1 MIWEPIRLAAPEGYI
16 MKCTL
21 AAFWLV
27 SLYIAATARGD
38 EVVQRRTTKS
48 PPLIGGSSSV
58 DRNVDSGRAR
68 ESVEKILQAVRD
80 HSFHPVRNGFTF
92 DAELNKQ
99 GVADLNNVD
108 WRVRL
113 LAVRD
118 LIRLGTPTVD
128 LLIGE
133 LPDKNENVRQIC
145 AMTLGLLHAKGSR
158 PALEAVLQHDKDT
171 VVRSSAAISLGEL
184 SDRGSL
190 TLLRDR
196 SKSDSSRDV
205 RHQCEIAT
213 YRIEHRTA
221 ETDDIAHAFAALDDS
236 SFRQLEVGRPAI
248 DFELFDTR
256 GRKWRLGDGKG
267 KSIVLIW
274 IFADW
279 CPVCHGEFHE
289 LIELRDQ
296 FARHN
301 VELVTIECHDL
312 FRARVM
318 VGDEL
323 SPQYWFSK
331 KSPQNGYRNTIWWR
345 HLSDPAGAVGAKY
358 GVDPMAFVVHS
369 EWINRPATII
379 VDPEGIVR
387 FAYYGTYWRDRPSIG
402 QTLDMISTGRYEFRH
417 PKRLELLKE

>member
-1 MIWEPIRLAAPEGYI
+1 

-21 AAFWLV
+21 AAIWLV
-27 SLYIAATARGD
+27 SSCVAVAAQADDVIGCGTA
-38 EVVQRRTTKS
+38 KS
-48 PPLIGGSSSV
+48 PSFDGSSST
-58 DRNVDSGRAR
+58 DRNVDSGRVR
-68 ESVEKILQAVRD
+68 ESVNKILQTVRD

-99 GVADLNNVD
+99 GVAELNNAD

-118 LIRLGTPTVD
+118 LIRLGAPAVE
-128 LLIGE
+128 LVIGG
-133 LPDKNENVRQIC
+133 LQDKNEHVRQIC

-158 PALEAVLQHDKDT
+158 PALEAVLQNDKDT
-171 VVRSSAAISLGEL
+171 VVRSQAAISLGEL
-184 SDRGSL
+184 SDQGAL
-190 TLLRDR
+190 ALLRDR
-196 SKSDSSRDV
+196 STTDPSRDV
-205 RHQCEIAT
+205 RHQCEIAA

-221 ETDDIAHAFAALDDS
+221 PTDEVARAFAALDDS
-236 SFRQLEVGRPAI
+236 SFRQLEVGKPAI

-256 GRKWRLGDGKG
+256 ERKWRLADGKG

-289 LIELRDQ
+289 LIELREKFADQ
-296 FARHN
+296 N

-331 KSPQNGYRNTIWWR
+331 KSPQDGYRNKIWWR

-369 EWINRPATII
+369 EWINRPSTII
-379 VDPEGIVR
+379 IDPEGIVR
-387 FAYYGTYWRDRPSIG
+387 FAYYGTYWGDRPSIG

-417 PKRLELLKE
+417 PKRLEISKP